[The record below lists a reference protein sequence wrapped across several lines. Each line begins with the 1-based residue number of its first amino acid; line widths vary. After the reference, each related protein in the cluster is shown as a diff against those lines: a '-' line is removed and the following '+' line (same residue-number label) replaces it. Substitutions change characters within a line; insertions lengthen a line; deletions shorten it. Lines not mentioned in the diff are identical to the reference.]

1 MPLGGNSSYLLQTL
15 GHRVILF
22 AATNILRHHGA
33 PPLCG
38 QKNSEVLPAPVVH
51 ELAGHYP
58 FEVLVSRSLV
68 FVAGSTIYDTVYNS
82 VSSFD
87 AVVSC
92 CVPTIVTD
100 LRVPT
105 KVFA

>member
-1 MPLGGNSSYLLQTL
+1 
-15 GHRVILF
+15 VILF
-22 AATNILRHHGA
+22 AATNILRHHGTR

-38 QKNSEVLPAPVVH
+38 QKNAEVLPAPVVH
-51 ELAGHYP
+51 ELAVHYP
-58 FEVLVSRSLV
+58 LEVLISRGPV
-68 FVAGSTIYDTVYNS
+68 IVAGSTIYDMVDNS